1 MVQHLINSSLEYK
14 QLMTYKHLDFDAD
27 KPMQY
32 KKLRIKV
39 AGIYENKDQ
48 SFFGRVKAEALPF

>member
-27 KPMQY
+27 KPLQY
-32 KKLRIKV
+32 KKLRIKM

-48 SFFGRVKAEALPF
+48 S

>member
-1 MVQHLINSSLEYK
+1 MVQHLINSLLEYK

-27 KPMQY
+27 KTMQY
-32 KKLRIKV
+32 KKLRIKM

-48 SFFGRVKAEALPF
+48 S